1 MDATISTTLPFI
13 GDNLFEPILS
23 DRLILRPLLLSD
35 LQAFYTLRSQPEAM
49 AHSNKGKPDAN
60 IDETFDKLKRL
71 QPPYHD
77 SHLYFGIFL
86 KKSDG
91 TEGDLIGDGGVHK
104 FVSTKTGWPEFG
116 YKFKKAYWGQGY
128 ATEFALAFIGFWL
141 SLPRTQRSIQV
152 TPSSIYHQDTLGTTE
167 LIYAWTT
174 SDNKSSQ
181 RVLQKAGFESFKG
194 LDNGLI
200 NWRKVLFKK

>member
-13 GDNLFEPILS
+13 GNNLSEPIITN
-23 DRLILRPLLLSD
+23 RLIIRPLLLSD

-49 AHSNKGKPDAN
+49 AHSNKGKPDAS
-60 IDETFDKLKRL
+60 ISETLAKLERL
-71 QPPYHD
+71 QGSYHD

-86 KKSDG
+86 KKNDG

-104 FVSTKTGWPEFG
+104 FVSNKTGWPEFG

-128 ATEFALAFIGFWL
+128 ATEFAIAFMDFWL
-141 SLPRTQRSIQV
+141 SLPRTQRSILV
-152 TPSSIYHQDTLGTTE
+152 AASSINYQNTLDVAE
-167 LIYAWTT
+167 LVYAWTT
-174 SDNKSSQ
+174 FENKASQ
-181 RVLQKAGFESFKG
+181 RVLQKVGFEVFEG

-200 NWRKVLFKK
+200 NWRKVLLKK